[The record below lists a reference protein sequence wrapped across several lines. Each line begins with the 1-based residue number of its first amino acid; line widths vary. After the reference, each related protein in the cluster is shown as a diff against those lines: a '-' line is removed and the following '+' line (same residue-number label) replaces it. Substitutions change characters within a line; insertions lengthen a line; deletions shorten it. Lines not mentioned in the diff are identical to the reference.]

1 MGEGKR
7 AYHGVFRF
15 ARVNGRRVRP
25 IQPFG
30 ELTNVCPR
38 SEKVGARVEED
49 KSRCGGR
56 MNRRERRKEQTLR
69 RIEEAGW
76 RLFTTRG
83 YEATSTREIADAAD
97 IAAGTLFNYFPEKR
111 SLLIHLM
118 QRQIDEAATRAFE
131 TIPPSTLDRE
141 LTELFDALTRCYA
154 KERRLSRVF
163 VKELLFTDGAQRAES
178 AAWTF
183 DLVKRVAE
191 RVRAAQRR
199 GELDPAVNPMDAA
212 QQLFS
217 THYFGLVTWLGG
229 TIPSRAAH
237 EEHFQASLRLLLR
250 GLRRSAA

>member
-1 MGEGKR
+1 
-7 AYHGVFRF
+7 
-15 ARVNGRRVRP
+15 
-25 IQPFG
+25 
-30 ELTNVCPR
+30 
-38 SEKVGARVEED
+38 
-49 KSRCGGR
+49 
-56 MNRRERRKEQTLR
+56 MNRRKRRKEETLR
-69 RIEEAGW
+69 RIEQAAW
-76 RLFTTRG
+76 MLFRTRG

-118 QRQIDEAATRAFE
+118 QRQIDEAAAHAFE
-131 TIPPSTLDRE
+131 AIPPSTLDEE
-141 LTELFDALTRCYA
+141 LTQLFEALTRCYA
-154 KERRLSRVF
+154 QERRLSRVF
-163 VKELLFTDGAQRAES
+163 VKELLFTDGEQRAES

-183 DLVKRVAE
+183 GLVKRIAE

-199 GELDPAVNPMDAA
+199 GELDPTVEPMDAA

-237 EEHFQASLRLLLR
+237 EEQFQASLRLLLR

>member
-1 MGEGKR
+1 MDRR
-7 AYHGVFRF
+7 A
-15 ARVNGRRVRP
+15 
-25 IQPFG
+25 
-30 ELTNVCPR
+30 
-38 SEKVGARVEED
+38 
-49 KSRCGGR
+49 
-56 MNRRERRKEQTLR
+56 RRKEETLR

-118 QRQIDEAATRAFE
+118 QRQIDEAAGRAFD
-131 TIPPSTLDRE
+131 TITPSSLEQE
-141 LTELFDALTRCYA
+141 LAHVFDALTQCYA
-154 KERRLSRVF
+154 RERRLSRVF
-163 VKELLFTDGAQRAES
+163 VKELLFTDGEQRAES

-183 DLVKRVAE
+183 GLVKRIAGLVA
-191 RVRAAQRR
+191 AAQRR

-237 EEHFQASLRLLLR
+237 QEQFRASLRLLLR
-250 GLRRSAA
+250 GLGRSAA